1 MGGIQIKDKLL
12 AWLSTMA
19 FLVCLYFLMSVY
31 IQKRDLEKL
40 RDNSIDRLKNEK
52 KELIKANYEIIDSLK
67 GNILQYELEIKKANS
82 TVDSLKNRKVDIK
95 YIYIEKIKEIKELD
109 ATSLNDYWTNEL
121 SN

>member
-19 FLVCLYFLMSVY
+19 FLVCLYFLISVY

-52 KELIKANYEIIDSLK
+52 KELIKRNYEFIDSLK

-82 TVDSLKNRKVDIK
+82 TIDSLKNRKVNIR